1 MKSKSTVIYAPSGY
15 GKSYLIL
22 RTADNLRKKGYRIKV
37 ITADPEEI
45 KKAQEAIQKAE
56 AIMRGEKVE

>member
-1 MKSKSTVIYAPSGY
+1 MGEVER
-15 GKSYLIL
+15 L
-22 RTADNLRKKGYRIKV
+22 IKV